1 MEPRRLILIR
11 HGESSSNRD
20 GILTG
25 RAASSL
31 TEKGKRQSEQAA
43 KFLIERFGSIDE
55 IYSSP
60 LKRALETA
68 RIISEKLSVP
78 VLEDELLVEMN
89 FGIWEGK
96 RADELASQPE
106 WSSYLKDPF
115 HFHFPGGETP
125 QMVKKRM
132 EVFKEKLLSKNNWKT
147 ILVVSHYTPIVF
159 LILGVLNYN
168 NASRAPFYIDNA
180 SISIIQIAGQWSFI
194 ELLNYTPC

>member
-31 TEKGKRQSEQAA
+31 TEKGKHQSEQAA
-43 KFLIERFGSIDE
+43 KYLSDRFGVLDE

-68 RIISEKLSVP
+68 RIISEKLSIP
-78 VLEDELLVEMN
+78 VIEDELLVEMD
-89 FGIWEGK
+89 FGTWEGM

-106 WSSYLKDPF
+106 WSNYLKDPF

-125 QMVKKRM
+125 QMVKKRI
-132 EVFKEKLLSKNNWKT
+132 EVFKEKLFSKNNWKT
-147 ILVVSHYTPIVF
+147 SLIVSHYTPIVF

-180 SISIIQIAGQWSFI
+180 SISIIQIAGQWSSI
-194 ELLNYTPC
+194 ELLNYTPY